1 MQAEPPLSD
10 RPKRIR
16 FDRILLGLSRGF
28 RWRWV
33 WGLLLVA
40 GLIGLITLLGFGAR
54 RDASNLQPVVVSEQ
68 LVREHPTISCGIHV
82 DQIYELNLNS
92 RTFTADGQF
101 WLVWPAAVQDL
112 MTAHA
117 TTPLDL
123 VRMLNRIE
131 TWDSTFEVATSAPVA
146 LSGGRQYQ
154 LYTFSSRFYD
164 DTISF
169 RRDPFDSLSLPI
181 ILQAGQPWMASKY
194 ADIRMI
200 PERPMGALVGESGDL
215 SCYGRGGASFK
226 PYLHS
231 ASTRFGSWFQPVMA
245 QMRLEMVYRSNVWSA
260 LINWVLP
267 LMIVNSIVLMAPA
280 VEGSLGD
287 VRLAI
292 PSTALLTLIFL
303 QQSYHGSL
311 PKLPYPTLLDD
322 LFACSYLVAMT
333 LFGLFVWGTNLY
345 SAAAED
351 QKLVVMERI
360 NRVDRRF
367 QRCSLLAFAAVAA
380 FSWWWP

>member
-16 FDRILLGLSRGF
+16 FDRILLALSRGF

-131 TWDSTFEVATSAPVA
+131 TWDSTFEVATPAPVA

-169 RRDPFDSLSLPI
+169 RRDPFHSLSLPI
-181 ILQAGQPWMASKY
+181 ILQAGQPWMARWRRSH
-194 ADIRMI
+194 ASSS
-200 PERPMGALVGESGDL
+200 P
-215 SCYGRGGASFK
+215 GASRDAMMK
-226 PYLHS
+226 WTSS
-231 ASTRFGSWFQPVMA
+231 ACARNGMASRRARAASRESFHATR
-245 QMRLEMVYRSNVWSA
+245 
-260 LINWVLP
+260 
-267 LMIVNSIVLMAPA
+267 
-280 VEGSLGD
+280 
-287 VRLAI
+287 
-292 PSTALLTLIFL
+292 T
-303 QQSYHGSL
+303 
-311 PKLPYPTLLDD
+311 
-322 LFACSYLVAMT
+322 
-333 LFGLFVWGTNLY
+333 
-345 SAAAED
+345 
-351 QKLVVMERI
+351 
-360 NRVDRRF
+360 RRPND
-367 QRCSLLAFAAVAA
+367 SG
-380 FSWWWP
+380 